1 MGCNATATK
10 RSELKQLDME
20 KSKGVIGGRRW
31 AVEFTDNSVD
41 PSSREIPDPLGFTR
55 ASQDPDDSA
64 VSRQKKDAEANWKS
78 QKAWEIAQ
86 APFKNLLMMGF
97 MMWMAGNT
105 VHLFSIGITFSSLWQ
120 PLSAL
125 QGVGKV
131 FEPFKDNRV
140 DLLGPKLLFIALNL
154 AAMGMGVWKLS
165 AQQLRQFDGT
175 DPSKPIYL
183 AVKGRI
189 FDVTSGKSF
198 YGPGGAYEMFAGKDA
213 SRALA
218 KMSKNED
225 DVVADIDGL
234 SSKEIGV
241 LDDWERKFEAKY
253 PIVGRVV

>member
-1 MGCNATATK
+1 M
-10 RSELKQLDME
+10 
-20 KSKGVIGGRRW
+20 
-31 AVEFTDNSVD
+31 
-41 PSSREIPDPLGFTR
+41 
-55 ASQDPDDSA
+55 
-64 VSRQKKDAEANWKS
+64 
-78 QKAWEIAQ
+78 
-86 APFKNLLMMGF
+86 
-97 MMWMAGNT
+97 
-105 VHLFSIGITFSSLWQ
+105 SLQ
-120 PLSAL
+120 
-125 QGVGKV
+125 
-131 FEPFKDNRV
+131 
-140 DLLGPKLLFIALNL
+140 
-154 AAMGMGVWKLS
+154 LS

-241 LDDWERKFEAKY
+241 LDDW
-253 PIVGRVV
+253 